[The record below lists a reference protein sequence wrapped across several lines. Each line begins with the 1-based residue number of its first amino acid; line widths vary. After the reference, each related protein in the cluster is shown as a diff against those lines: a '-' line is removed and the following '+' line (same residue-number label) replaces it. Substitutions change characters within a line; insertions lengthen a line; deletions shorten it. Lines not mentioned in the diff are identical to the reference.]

1 MSYSTTLDSNMIQ
14 QWIVS
19 KKQPEVIEQDLTVKG
34 LDSESIKAYLKEF
47 KRLKNFK
54 KQCSGFFCAGL
65 GAVLGFISCLLTIIN
80 PVPAL
85 YEAILFGLTSIAIL
99 VICYGLYLIFE

>member
-1 MSYSTTLDSNMIQ
+1 MSYATTIDANMIQ

-19 KKQPEVIEQDLTVKG
+19 KAQPETIEQDLTLKG
-34 LDSESIKAYLKEF
+34 LDGESIKAYLKEF
-47 KRLKNFK
+47 RRQKNAK
-54 KQCSGFFCAGL
+54 KQFNGFFCAGL

-80 PVPAL
+80 PIPEL
-85 YEAILFGLTSIAIL
+85 YNAILFGLTSIAIL